1 MPERLTGRLSVASF
15 NTWGIHILGSD
26 LAARYTAI
34 GAEFE
39 AGRADAV
46 CFQEVLSY
54 WHLRLLTRRMPSF
67 RHVSYRP
74 SAVGPAGGLVTFSRR
89 PVAVTAYRGFGTP
102 PKVPGI
108 SRMTRFRARPK
119 GALVTRLA
127 HPALCIVNTHP
138 VANWDGDW
146 SRTSRFYPLHRAHL
160 DALARI
166 VASIGV
172 PAVVCGDFNVDRDSS
187 LFGDF
192 MAETG
197 LADAFEGR
205 CPPTF
210 RAEYL
215 PAGKTPHCIDFI
227 LTTTGVK
234 AASAGVLFAGQIAL
248 PGGPGY
254 PSDHIGLHADLL
266 LTSSALRPGPGTP
279 GPLRHDHGS
288 LPSKSEANYPRS
300 LACGARSRPTR
311 LRRRGRSEERARR
324 PARHSSGPIPG
335 AGPAP
340 RLSPDHPA
348 SR

>member
-1 MPERLTGRLSVASF
+1 MVIAMSEQLAGRLTVASF
-15 NTWGIHILGSD
+15 NTWGIHFLGSD

-34 GAEFE
+34 GSEFE
-39 AGRADAV
+39 AGSADVV
-46 CFQEVLSY
+46 CFQEVFSY
-54 WHLRLLTRRMPSF
+54 WQLRLLTRRMPSF
-67 RHVSYRP
+67 RQVSYRP
-74 SAVGPAGGLVTFSRR
+74 SAAGPAGGLVTFSRR
-89 PVAVTAYRGFGTP
+89 PVSVTAYRGFGTP

-108 SRMTRFRARPK
+108 SRMTRFWARAK

-127 HPALCIVNTHP
+127 HPGLRIVNTHP

-160 DALARI
+160 GALARI
-166 VASIGV
+166 VGSIGV

-227 LTTTGVK
+227 LTTAGVK
-234 AASAGVLFAGQIAL
+234 AESSGVLFAGKVAL

-254 PSDHIGLHADLL
+254 PSDHIGLSADLF
-266 LTSSALRPGPGTP
+266 LTP
-279 GPLRHDHGS
+279 
-288 LPSKSEANYPRS
+288 
-300 LACGARSRPTR
+300 
-311 LRRRGRSEERARR
+311 
-324 PARHSSGPIPG
+324 PARLPG
-335 AGPAP
+335 
-340 RLSPDHPA
+340 
-348 SR
+348 